1 MNRATWSVSALLF
14 ALLIPTAA
22 SAELRRVEMK
32 TLGMD

>member
-1 MNRATWSVSALLF
+1 MKSLARVTSVVLMAL
-14 ALLIPTAA
+14 AIPIAA